1 MDSKPIPAAAGSLEG
16 CTLCEIQSQPA
27 GYLNAC
33 QEQNIL
39 QQYREEPPCDGRL
52 LGAGSLLQ
60 IDGCLQLA
68 CLF

>member
-1 MDSKPIPAAAGSLEG
+1 MDSKPIPAAAGSLERR
-16 CTLCEIQSQPA
+16 TVCEIQFQPA

-39 QQYREEPPCDGRL
+39 RQYCEEPPCDGRL
-52 LGAGSLLQ
+52 PGAGSLLQ